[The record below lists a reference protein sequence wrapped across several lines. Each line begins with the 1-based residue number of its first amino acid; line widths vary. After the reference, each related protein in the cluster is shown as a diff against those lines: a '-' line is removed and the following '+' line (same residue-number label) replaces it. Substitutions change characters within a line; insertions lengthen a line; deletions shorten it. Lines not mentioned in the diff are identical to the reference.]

1 LLDHY
6 VTREF
11 VDRYEPV
18 SYDHDGTP
26 CYAVMEDLRVDP
38 NFVLQRIKKAVK
50 TSRIRLKEYL
60 QDFDPLRKGV
70 ITANK
75 FFGSLDKLK

>member
-1 LLDHY
+1 M
-6 VTREF
+6 
-11 VDRYEPV
+11 DRYEPV
-18 SYDHDGTP
+18 SYGEDGTP